1 LNGLEATTLMYS
13 VISMMVDGA
22 NAVNQSQQRFFAHP
36 NDTWQISLILYSLS
50 IRANDGLFGSSVG
63 KSINLVYPDGHF
75 KNLPFDHTGTAA
87 IHGLA
92 RGNYTVEVMD
102 AKGLR
107 QVIPVALSRS
117 QTVDIKVPTT
127 LDMIVAGFTGL
138 LVALGLLLYGRL
150 WFPRSQRR
158 NIRPVYQGAQSVLVK
173 SEEIQKPAQKMGST
187 NNAFIKWF

>member
-1 LNGLEATTLMYS
+1 
-13 VISMMVDGA
+13 MVDGA
-22 NAVNQSQQRFFAHP
+22 NVVNQSQQRFFSHP

-63 KSINLVYPDGHF
+63 KSVNLVYPDGHF
-75 KNLPFDHTGTAA
+75 KNLPFDKTGTAA

-92 RGNYTVEVMD
+92 RGNYTVEVLD

-127 LDMIVAGFTGL
+127 LDMVVAGSLGL
-138 LVALGLLLYGRL
+138 LFALGLLLYGRFWL
-150 WFPRSQRR
+150 PRSLKR